1 MKHLFNSILV
11 YRFVIICN
19 IMFLIIRKIY
29 FNNKIGMPSYNFSNI
44 KIDFYFIIFTQII
57 KLVQYKINLKP
68 KI

>member
-11 YRFVIICN
+11 YSFFIICN
-19 IMFLIIRKIY
+19 IMFLIIRNIY

-44 KIDFYFIIFTQII
+44 KLGFYLIIFTQII
-57 KLVQYKINLKP
+57 KLVQYKNNIKP